1 MRFFVARSRSGG
13 LRHQVFRSVTTL
25 ANKGGDRMP
34 RRQPSKDSSLPA
46 SSRTTIMA
54 VLDDVRH
61 QLQEAEATAPGPAPS
76 IHESCDFNSD
86 QPNLGYL
93 CEQVAELMNGIAA
106 KFLVASVLQVRSLA
120 LAVAIEEQRRRLRRT
135 QAVLCSMTFVLRTTP
150 QPNAPH
156 LLVVFSSLAVTC
168 ELA

>member
-1 MRFFVARSRSGG
+1 
-13 LRHQVFRSVTTL
+13 
-25 ANKGGDRMP
+25 
-34 RRQPSKDSSLPA
+34 
-46 SSRTTIMA
+46 MA

-61 QLQEAEATAPGPAPS
+61 QLQEAEATALGIAPS

-93 CEQVAELMNGIAA
+93 CEHVAELMNGIAA
-106 KFLVASVLQVRSLA
+106 KLLVASVLQVRSLA

-135 QAVLCSMTFVLRTTP
+135 RAVLYSMAYFLRATP

-156 LLVVFSSLAVTC
+156 LLLVFSSLTVTC
-168 ELA
+168 ESALTALDPVAFGLPIPTSDI